1 MAAGKSSR
9 MLNSS
14 IGQWKMNLPLDL
26 QHPDKTV
33 LDFALGNALHACQKV
48 ILVAGFQAEQL
59 LEKYADDSRM
69 ELVVNTEFAKGMAG
83 SIQCGLNAIEH
94 DHCFISHGDMPF
106 IAPEIYHHI
115 WQFWRQQQEQQQGQ
129 FDQQP
134 ATEVV
139 FPQYQNRSG
148 HPVLISRKLF
158 SAIAEMNITAEPPVE
173 KIRPILQQFPTAHLA
188 LEQIMPPS
196 QAKGILL
203 DIDTPDA
210 YQAALQ
216 WYQQIHGT
224 S

>member
-33 LDFALGNALHACQKV
+33 LDFSLENALQACQKV

-59 LEKYADDSRM
+59 LEKYADDGRI
-69 ELVVNTEFAKGMAG
+69 ELVVNAEFAKGMAG
-83 SIQCGLNAIEH
+83 SIQCGLNVIEH

-106 IAPEIYHHI
+106 ITPEIYHHL
-115 WQFWRQQQEQQQGQ
+115 WRFWRQQLT
-129 FDQQP
+129 
-134 ATEVV
+134 AEVI
-139 FPQYQNRSG
+139 FPQYRNRLG

-158 SAIAEMNITAEPPVE
+158 SAIAEINTTTESPVE
-173 KIRPILQQFPTAHLA
+173 KIRPILQPFPTAHLA
-188 LEQIMPPS
+188 LEQAMSPS

-216 WYQQIHGT
+216 WYQQIQ
-224 S
+224 SIS